1 MSEIQKY
8 NKYYH
13 NYEHERVNM
22 MEIHEKSRFGVPLEC
37 PAPPKHWWKYTT
49 LTTQCEITTKPFLID
64 LFQMQPNVDRTF
76 FIGAQRD
83 TVTNFFDMAKAIPDK
98 YMHRIISDSTFSLL
112 KLSHSDDGSE
122 CLAAKMK
129 WPPR

>member
-1 MSEIQKY
+1 MGRKTNFLYLYQNLVKTC
-8 NKYYH
+8 NK
-13 NYEHERVNM
+13 
-22 MEIHEKSRFGVPLEC
+22 EKGDFDHHKEYT
-37 PAPPKHWWKYTT
+37 APKHWRKYTT

-83 TVTNFFDMAKAIPDK
+83 TITNFFDMAKAIPDK